1 MFGAV
6 GGWKPYGSRV
16 NPDPPGGGES
26 PAGAIGVDLLRQEP
40 GKQVSRHDPCL
51 GDRPTVSTTL
61 PPQAQKPWACTRSR
75 LSFPDRLADVRS
87 AVPSK
92 SFGVDV
98 RMVQPVLVWSAYAD
112 DNPSRPA
119 EADENAMPGLAP
131 AAVPGLDPVELVV
144 DGESFVVTRRADSP
158 GTYDFDWISH
168 PASYGF
174 TIGANF
180 EWRPGQA
187 ELTEEIHH
195 FLADVDPKTGYL
207 AE

>member
-1 MFGAV
+1 MNAPAIYCSVPRADRQLGRPGPTPWTRRPVFGAV
-6 GGWKPYGSRV
+6 GRMEAVRLQG
-16 NPDPPGGGES
+16 
-26 PAGAIGVDLLRQEP
+26 EP
-40 GKQVSRHDPCL
+40 GPGPRWWRV
-51 GDRPTVSTTL
+51 
-61 PPQAQKPWACTRSR
+61 
-75 LSFPDRLADVRS
+75 SFPDRLADVRS

-119 EADENAMPGLAP
+119 EPDENAIAGLAP
-131 AAVPGLDPVELVV
+131 AAAPGLDPVELVV

-180 EWRPGQA
+180 EWRPDQA
-187 ELTEEIHH
+187 ELTEQICH
-195 FLADVDPKTGYL
+195 FLANVDPKTGYL
-207 AE
+207 PE